1 MALRQVAPLCM
12 VLGRSSGQRHGPE
25 FWDNR
30 DPRSCPPP
38 RYYRAAF
45 AAFRRFRAL
54 VADDSFWRPM
64 QARQRDASGSP
75 IAIVILSVRLSVR
88 LSVCL

>member
-1 MALRQVAPLCM
+1 MA
-12 VLGRSSGQRHGPE
+12 PE
-25 FWDNR
+25 FWDKR
-30 DPRSCPPP
+30 DPRSCPP

-88 LSVCL
+88 LSVCLSVCNVAEFCENG